1 LRGKIGE
8 VFRGRARND
17 RGLASWTKEPG
28 SMGRSYWPWA
38 ISSVWAI
45 SICTVCFYSFLPELE
60 LPIDFWNADN
70 ADKVYHMIAYAWLA
84 LLPMLRF
91 RTRKGAV
98 LAACSMMIL
107 GIILEIAQTH
117 IPGRIFSFLDI
128 TANGLGILAGVVLG
142 SWVRPKFQSILPLFV
157 ST

>member
-1 LRGKIGE
+1 LRGKIAGM
-8 VFRGRARND
+8 FRDRARND

-28 SMGRSYWPWA
+28 SMGRTHWPWA
-38 ISSVWAI
+38 ISWVWTI
-45 SICTVCFYSFLPELE
+45 SICTVCYFSLLPELE
-60 LPIDFWNADN
+60 LPIDFWNAD
-70 ADKVYHMIAYAWLA
+70 KVYHIIAYAWLA

-98 LAACSMMIL
+98 LAACSMVIL

-117 IPGRIFSFLDI
+117 IPGRTFSFLDI
-128 TANGLGILAGVVLG
+128 TANGLGVLAGVVFG
-142 SWVRPKFQSILPLFV
+142 GWVRPKLQSILPLFA